1 MFNINRV
8 IFFIFCSAFLGAIFS
23 DCGNKN
29 ETTYKQGKRLYENYC
44 ANCHN
49 ENGTGLMSLVP
60 PLAQVDYINIHRADL
75 PCIIRKGLQGTITV
89 NGKSFSVQNMPA
101 LDRFSP
107 FEVTNIL
114 NYISSSWGNKEK
126 PWTVDEVYNSFKNCP
141 Y

>member
-1 MFNINRV
+1 MFNKNPV
-8 IFFIFCSAFLGAIFS
+8 IFFIFCSAFFLAIFS

-29 ETTYKQGKRLYENYC
+29 DTTYKQGKRLYDNYC
-44 ANCHN
+44 SNCHN

-60 PLAQVDYINIHRADL
+60 PLAQVDYIKIHRTDL
-75 PCIIRKGLQGTITV
+75 PCIIRKGLQGSIIV
-89 NGKSFSVQNMPA
+89 NGKSFNVQNMPP